1 LGGTKVLLY
10 RSGEAI
16 NTQVPALVTVTDDD
30 GTFSFNQVCCGRY
43 LVIGWKDTNTDGV
56 VSGGD
61 LYSNGESYSSCNC
74 TVESGGL
81 SSVCVILGIV
91 Q

>member
-1 LGGTKVLLY
+1 MGGTKVPLCW
-10 RSGEAI
+10 SGEAI

-30 GTFSFNQVCCGRY
+30 GTFSINQVCCGRY
-43 LVIGWKDTNTDGV
+43 LVIGWKDANTDGV

-61 LYSNGESYSSCNC
+61 LYSNGESYSSCTC
-74 TVESGGL
+74 TAESGGL